1 MSNTKH
7 TPGPWKSNPYVHS
20 MIHGFAVYSDK
31 SCVDKIA
38 DDIKRE
44 ADARLIAAAPEMLDE
59 LKLLQ
64 AWLEAKQKFNFAAD
78 NKIALDGINYLLA
91 KVSGGAE

>member
-44 ADARLIAAAPEMLDE
+44 ADARLIAAAPEMLEALGRIVDE
-59 LKLLQ
+59 CTDLTFEQLC
-64 AWLEAKQKFNFAAD
+64 
-78 NKIALDGINYLLA
+78 LA
-91 KVSGGAE
+91 KDAIRKATGGDRE